1 MGSIGERGNMTYLK
15 QENRDSVLKFRARI
29 DAIRL
34 ALGKLSGEARLP
46 YSIINWEKTHGI
58 RY

>member
-1 MGSIGERGNMTYLK
+1 MANLK
-15 QENRDSVLKFRARI
+15 AENENRDSVLKFRARI

-34 ALGKLSGEARLP
+34 ALGKLSREARLP
-46 YSIINWEKTHGI
+46 YSTINWEKTHGI

>member
-1 MGSIGERGNMTYLK
+1 MTYLETAN
-15 QENRDSVLKFRARI
+15 ENRDSVLEFRARI

-34 ALGKLSGEARLP
+34 VLGKLSREARLP
-46 YSIINWEKTHGI
+46 YSTINWEKTHGI

>member
-1 MGSIGERGNMTYLK
+1 MTNPEAGR
-15 QENRDSVLKFRARI
+15 ENRDSILGFGARI

-34 ALGKLSGEARLP
+34 VLGKLFREARLL
-46 YSIINWEKTHGI
+46 YSTINWEKTHDS

>member
-1 MGSIGERGNMTYLK
+1 MTNLEAGN
-15 QENRDSVLKFRARI
+15 ENRDPVLKFRARM

-34 ALGKLSGEARLP
+34 VLGKLSREARLP
-46 YSIINWEKTHGI
+46 YSTINWEKTHDS

>member
-1 MGSIGERGNMTYLK
+1 MTNL
-15 QENRDSVLKFRARI
+15 QAENENRDSALKFRATI

-34 ALGKLSGEARLP
+34 ALGKLSKEARLP
-46 YSIINWEKTHGI
+46 YSTINWEKTHDS